1 MDRSRASEDVLVCAD
16 VLGAFGVTPADVGGE
31 RTTHSLENELA
42 ARLADARDRTA
53 TLRQLI
59 CRSAR
64 GVDVSAQYATETLA
78 SELAAAFEAMEW
90 SLSVTERERA
100 LVLEASGAAGKRR
113 RATVVYPETPLGT
126 DNLPAVLY
134 GITDVLLEGIDARF
148 VLLSSGRD
156 RWRAALVET
165 DDLTALRERYGDR
178 IEAFDRPLLPEY
190 DLEAYVPTGDG
201 DGEPWPAWALENDGS
216 TPETAGSPTDG
227 RTAADSVIEEAE
239 PDRTRAGDAG
249 TGETNGWTLEGSI
262 DRTHREGE
270 SSTERNDRTAA
281 VPRTDRRTDTEGFGE
296 LSGPTTTAR
305 VSNDA
310 FGSDVDPY
318 DDEERYLALGAA
330 LETGGAVSVR
340 GLLEDD
346 AFLPEIPAAE
356 PEETRI
362 EFEEPFDPD
371 AVSRASAVAE
381 ESGFE
386 WVDAGSMETT
396 RISNG

>member
-16 VLGAFGVTPADVGGE
+16 VLGAFGVTPADVSGE
-31 RTTHSLENELA
+31 RTTRSLEDELA
-42 ARLADARDRTA
+42 ARLADPRDRTA
-53 TLRQLI
+53 TLRQLV
-59 CRSAR
+59 CRSAH
-64 GVDVSAQYATETLA
+64 GIDVSAQYATETLA
-78 SELAAAFEAMEW
+78 SELVAAFEAMEW

-165 DDLTALRERYGDR
+165 DELTALRERYGDR

-201 DGEPWPAWALENDGS
+201 DGEPWPAWALEGS
-216 TPETAGSPTDG
+216 T
-227 RTAADSVIEEAE
+227 
-239 PDRTRAGDAG
+239 
-249 TGETNGWTLEGSI
+249 

-270 SSTERNDRTAA
+270 SSTERTDRTAA

-305 VSNDA
+305 VSNDT

-330 LETGGAVSVR
+330 LETGGAVSVC